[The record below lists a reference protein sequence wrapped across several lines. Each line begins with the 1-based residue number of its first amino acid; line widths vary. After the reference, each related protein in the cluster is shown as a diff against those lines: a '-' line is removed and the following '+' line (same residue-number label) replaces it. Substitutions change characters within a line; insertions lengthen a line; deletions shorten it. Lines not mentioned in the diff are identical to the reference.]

1 MTKNVQKKFQSHFCD
16 QWSISFSLKSFYQI
30 QLTWSNHYLELFP
43 DVSNLFFNVVF
54 VLNVSFFHGICSS
67 YLFLYTSQ
75 HCVTVVTPF
84 LKCRADVPN
93 VLLKKKNTLTIK
105 WGIQHW
111 LQKTHSENFGHKL
124 GPKSLKHGWHRLL
137 FALKYING
145 QA

>member
-1 MTKNVQKKFQSHFCD
+1 MEFQFPTVKSTLL
-16 QWSISFSLKSFYQI
+16 SLTI
-30 QLTWSNHYLELFP
+30 LYLELFP
-43 DVSNLFFNVVF
+43 DVSNLFVNVAF

-93 VLLKKKNTLTIK
+93 VLLKKKVNLIIK
-105 WGIQHW
+105 GGVQHW